1 MSALALPPRPS
12 RLRMVT
18 PLSAHSAASA
28 PSANAPARE
37 ASARAA
43 GAPHHPHLRLVTA
56 EPVVEGP
63 GARTDASVRPAAP
76 AELRRRPGAPRPAR
90 ASSASRNAA
99 SASAPRPR
107 AGLTELTG
115 LAPAHPAVRG
125 AQRRAAAG
133 RASQAAPVRRASRP
147 EAARRGAT
155 AGAAGRAGLAEH
167 GARAGV
173 LASLPA
179 PMRRGVFSIAVVVLL
194 SLVAAAG
201 IIGSGLM
208 APVETSTATV
218 QAGQSLWDVAAA
230 TGAPD
235 VAEAMAQIVDL
246 NDLDSSTIHPGQTL
260 VVPAR

>member
-12 RLRMVT
+12 RRLRMVT

-28 PSANAPARE
+28 PSADAPARE
-37 ASARAA
+37 APSARAA

-56 EPVVEGP
+56 EPVAEGP
-63 GARTDASVRPAAP
+63 GAQADVSVRPAAP
-76 AELRRRPGAPRPAR
+76 AELRRRPG
-90 ASSASRNAA
+90 
-99 SASAPRPR
+99 APRPR

-133 RASQAAPVRRASRP
+133 RAFQAAPARRASRP

-179 PMRRGVFSIAVVVLL
+179 PMRRGVISIAVVVLL
-194 SLVAAAG
+194 SLVAAVG